1 MRSLNIKYIP
11 ELDQLRGLAA
21 LLVLYFHTIAGS
33 AVAGHYLGVTG
44 STSIPVVDN
53 VVELVIANGFTGVA
67 LFFVISGFLF
77 TWGALQT
84 SHFDW
89 KKFYTNRFLRIYP
102 LYTLMLLAVFSLGR
116 RELPFG
122 QLLQSLAGFGNLI
135 PGHGYFDIVLWTIS
149 VELQFYMLF
158 PFLISLLKRKGVL
171 FIWGLIAVMI
181 MFRLVAR
188 MDNLPINDAVY
199 WTLFG
204 RIDQVL
210 IGMALAWYVHHRG
223 WLRADGMVK
232 VGAHKLMASAKLAAG
247 LVGVSVIMLG
257 LLWLYTK
264 VGWKYGESYLQVVWP
279 TLEALVWAAFGI
291 FYVGLAMLHRSWFFK
306 PIQFIGM
313 ISFSLYLL
321 HYPIVKAFEQNPKLL
336 IDIPGHLVTSGVLS
350 ATLEILP
357 VSIMASLLTY
367 YVIERPPLDLRKQYT
382 TFALPARF
390 GKDKKPAPT
399 ASGSDS

>member
-1 MRSLNIKYIP
+1 L
-11 ELDQLRGLAA
+11 
-21 LLVLYFHTIAGS
+21 
-33 AVAGHYLGVTG
+33 
-44 STSIPVVDN
+44 
-53 VVELVIANGFTGVA
+53 
-67 LFFVISGFLF
+67 
-77 TWGALQT
+77 
-84 SHFDW
+84 
-89 KKFYTNRFLRIYP
+89 P
-102 LYTLMLLAVFSLGR
+102 L
-116 RELPFG
+116 
-122 QLLQSLAGFGNLI
+122 
-135 PGHGYFDIVLWTIS
+135 
-149 VELQFYMLF
+149 
-158 PFLISLLKRKGVL
+158 
-171 FIWGLIAVMI
+171 
-181 MFRLVAR
+181 
-188 MDNLPINDAVY
+188 NDAVY

-204 RIDQVL
+204 RTDQYL

-247 LVGVSVIMLG
+247 LAGVSVIMLG

-264 VGWKYGESYLQVVWP
+264 VGWKYGESYLQVIWP
-279 TLEALVWAAFGI
+279 TLEAAAWAAFGV

-336 IDIPGHLVTSGVLS
+336 IDIPGHLVTSGILS

-357 VSIMASLLTY
+357 VSILASLLTY